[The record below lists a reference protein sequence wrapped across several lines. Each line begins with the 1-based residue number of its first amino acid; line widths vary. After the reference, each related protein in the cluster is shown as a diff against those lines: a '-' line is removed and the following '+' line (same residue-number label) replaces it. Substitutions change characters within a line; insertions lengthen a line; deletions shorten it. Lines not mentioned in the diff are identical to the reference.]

1 MVISASLQVLMA
13 GGQVAAS
20 KLNGKL
26 LDELM
31 AEGLLS
37 VVTHGSRKSY
47 RARDVEVLRRFLI
60 DKDEGYRILEVEAS
74 DSRASMAT
82 GTGNSKLAMVRSCPG
97 FPVNSYDPIE
107 CFLGGKPFMV
117 NPQDGSFL
125 FVAEWET
132 FMIPKDVIVIG
143 IENMENFRMI
153 RRQRMFFEEYLRSH
167 GFSNKVLFVSR
178 YPQSTDLRRWLCIIP
193 NHYLHF
199 GDFDLAG
206 ISIFLFEF
214 QQYVGKERSSF
225 LIPDDIESRLKSG
238 YVKRYDEQYC
248 RFKDIQSD
256 VRELQQL
263 IELIHHERKA
273 FDQEGYIC
281 CNTL

>member
-143 IENMENFRMI
+143 
-153 RRQRMFFEEYLRSH
+153 
-167 GFSNKVLFVSR
+167 
-178 YPQSTDLRRWLCIIP
+178 
-193 NHYLHF
+193 
-199 GDFDLAG
+199 
-206 ISIFLFEF
+206 
-214 QQYVGKERSSF
+214 
-225 LIPDDIESRLKSG
+225 
-238 YVKRYDEQYC
+238 
-248 RFKDIQSD
+248 
-256 VRELQQL
+256 
-263 IELIHHERKA
+263 
-273 FDQEGYIC
+273 
-281 CNTL
+281 